1 MSSES
6 LPTAAQQMLR
16 HLDLTT
22 TIRHYI
28 KTKRAA
34 LMEGVQKL
42 DERLALGGQIAPA
55 KESV

>member
-1 MSSES
+1 
-6 LPTAAQQMLR
+6 MLQ
-16 HLDLTT
+16 HIDLIT

-42 DERLALGGQIAPA
+42 DERLELN
-55 KESV
+55 K